1 MSELTAYLVNEPLRW
16 LGKRVPAGSLLRLT
30 EEQAAEM
37 GGLVSAIKVDAAMV
51 ADTADQAAA
60 LAAQDEG
67 QQDDAGT
74 GETDVLAG
82 NVAEVVA
89 RLDGLDA
96 EQLAQAKEFE
106 AAGKARQGVLKAIDE
121 RLQALGG
128 NE

>member
-1 MSELTAYLVNEPLRW
+1 MSEFTAYLVNEPLRW
-16 LGKRVPAGSLLRLT
+16 LGKRVPAGTLLRLT
-30 EEQAAEM
+30 EEQAAAM
-37 GGLVSAIKVDAAMV
+37 GGLVSAVKVDAAMV

-67 QQDDAGT
+67 QQDD
-74 GETDVLAG
+74 VLAG

-89 RLDGLDA
+89 RLEGLDA
-96 EQLAQAKEFE
+96 EQLAQAKESE